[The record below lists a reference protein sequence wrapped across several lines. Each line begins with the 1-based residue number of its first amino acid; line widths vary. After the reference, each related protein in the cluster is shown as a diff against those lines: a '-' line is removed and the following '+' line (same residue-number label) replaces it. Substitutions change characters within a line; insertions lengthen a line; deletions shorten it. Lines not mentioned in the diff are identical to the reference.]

1 MFPLPKSQSY
11 AQSFKLK
18 IFPGLIIRDFSI
30 EKGHTVQWEE
40 QGRGRLKMNLSL
52 ASMFGASGII

>member
-1 MFPLPKSQSY
+1 MSPLHKNQSY

-18 IFPGLIIRDFSI
+18 IFPGLIIRDFST

-40 QGRGRLKMNLSL
+40 QGHGPLKMNLSL
-52 ASMFGASGII
+52 GMFGASDII